1 MSDKATQKTGAEDI
15 AWNLSDLYAGVDDP
29 AIDRDL
35 DQADTRAEGLAE
47 KYKGNIADLSP
58 EEMRALIDEY
68 ESITEAIYKAGMF
81 TYLLWSTD
89 TSDPARGALLQK
101 ITERSSRLRQTLV
114 FFELEWANAPDNK
127 AAKLMSDPAVEK
139 YAHWLE
145 VARLNRPYLLTEPEE
160 KILAE
165 KAVTGRSAW
174 IRFFDQTM
182 SAARYEFEGEELSQ
196 EELLSRTYYN
206 PDREVRRKG
215 AASLTAG
222 LEKLAPTV
230 TYIFNNLLA
239 DKASDDRL
247 RSYPSWITARNMS
260 NEVDDSAVEA
270 LINAVTSRYDIVARY
285 YHLKRELLDLDELL
299 DYDRYAPLPAADRF
313 YGWEEGRDIVLNA
326 FGEFHPRM
334 AEIAKMFFDHN
345 WIDAPVRPNKMGGA
359 YCYGIGGETHPY
371 VMLNY
376 EAKPRDVMTL
386 AHELGHGIHGVLAQ
400 PQGVLQANTPL
411 TTAETASVFGEML
424 VFQDLISREADA
436 QARLALLTGKIE
448 DAFATVF
455 RQISM
460 NRFEDAIHTAR
471 REAGELTTERFK
483 ELWLKTQRDM
493 FKASVTITEDYGIWW
508 GYISHFLHAP
518 GYVYA
523 YSFGNL
529 LVLALYARYQEI
541 GDAFPDAYLG
551 MLAAGGSEWPH
562 KIVAPLGVDLTDP
575 GFWNRGLQILNEMV
589 TEAEE
594 LAGKV

>member
-1 MSDKATQKTGAEDI
+1 MSDKATRKTGAEDV
-15 AWNLSDLYAGVDDP
+15 AWDLGDLYAGVDDP

-47 KYKGNIADLSP
+47 KYKGNVADLSP

-68 ESITEAIYKAGMF
+68 EGITETIYKAGMF
-81 TYLLWSTD
+81 TYLLWSSD

-101 ITERSSRLRQTLV
+101 ITERSSRLNQTLV
-114 FFELEWANAPDNK
+114 FFELEWANAPDDK

-145 VARLNRPYLLTEPEE
+145 VARRNRPYLLTEPEE

-165 KAVTGRSAW
+165 KEVTGRSAW
-174 IRFFDQTM
+174 IRFFDQTL

-285 YHLKRELLDLDELL
+285 YHLKRELLGLDELL

-334 AEIAKMFFDHN
+334 AEIAKMFFDQN

-424 VFQDLISREADA
+424 VFQDLISRETDA

-471 REAGELTTERFK
+471 REAGELTTQRFK

-493 FKASVTITEDYGIWW
+493 FKGSVTMTEDYSIWW

-529 LVLALYARYQEI
+529 LVLALYARYQEV
-541 GDAFPDAYLG
+541 GDAFPGAYLD

-575 GFWNRGLQILNEMV
+575 GFWNRGLQILDEMV
-589 TEAEE
+589 TEAEG